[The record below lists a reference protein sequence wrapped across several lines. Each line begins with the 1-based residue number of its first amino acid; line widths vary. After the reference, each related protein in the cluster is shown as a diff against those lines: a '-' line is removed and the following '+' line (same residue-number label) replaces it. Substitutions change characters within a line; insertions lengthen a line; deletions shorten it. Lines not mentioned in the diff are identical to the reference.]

1 MTIKFIH
8 TADVHLD
15 SPLYTLAVRDPE
27 IADIVGMAT
36 RQAFINII
44 DLCLEENVDALL
56 IAGDLYDGELRSM
69 KTAAFLVDELRRLTS
84 EEIQVFIIKGNHDA
98 ESKITR
104 HVHWPEGVHV
114 FTGRGESVELD
125 EFNAVVHG
133 LSFAKPH
140 VPESLLPKYKPAT
153 PARINIGLL
162 HTSLGG
168 DAAHDVYAPCSIQNL
183 VDQGYD
189 YWALGHIHKRSVN
202 QSAGCTI
209 VMPGNPQGR
218 SIREGGPRSVTL
230 VEISD
235 DRSVA
240 VEERSVAV
248 AQFEPIEVDIAGAED
263 WGDMI
268 ARLEHVLADSS
279 GAKIADNVIVRLE
292 LLGATPLASRLRR
305 DFDVLLEEA
314 RSAARRAGSIFV
326 EAVSLNV
333 AAPMLETKSSAADP
347 VSELRSL
354 MLNDGFN
361 RNVVEQEVGDLL
373 RQLQKYLPPELRDR
387 FGKDDAEMISLV
399 DEYCRQGAEDVLAR
413 LESVEGRN
421 E

>member
-1 MTIKFIH
+1 MAIKFIH

-15 SPLYTLAVRDPE
+15 SPLHTLAVRDLE
-27 IADIVGMAT
+27 IADIVGLAT
-36 RQAFINII
+36 RHAFLNII
-44 DLCLEENVDALL
+44 ELCLEENVDALL

-84 EEIQVFIIKGNHDA
+84 KGIQVFIIKGNHDA

-125 EFNAVVHG
+125 EFNAVIHG

-140 VPESLLPKYKPAT
+140 MPDSLLPKYKPAA
-153 PARINIGLL
+153 PDRINIGLL

-168 DAAHDVYAPCSIQNL
+168 DASHDVYAPCSIQNL
-183 VDQGYD
+183 IDQGYD

-202 QSAGCTI
+202 ESAACTI

-218 SIREGGPRSVTL
+218 SVREVGPRSVTL

-235 DRSVA
+235 DRFVT

-248 AQFEPIEVDIAGAED
+248 AQFERLDVDVAGVGD
-263 WGDMI
+263 WGDMVACI
-268 ARLEHVLADSS
+268 EHALADCS
-279 GAKIADNVIVRLE
+279 GAKFADNVIVRLE
-292 LLGATPLASRLRR
+292 LLGATPLVGRLRR

-314 RSAARRAGSIFV
+314 RSAAKRAGSTFV
-326 EAVSLNV
+326 EAISLSV
-333 AAPMLETKSSAADP
+333 TVPTVETKSSAADP
-347 VSELRSL
+347 ALELRRL
-354 MLNDGFN
+354 MFDDGFN
-361 RNVVEQEVGDLL
+361 RGGVDQEVGDLL
-373 RQLQKYLPPELRDR
+373 RQLQKQLPPELRDR
-387 FGKDDAEMISLV
+387 FGKDDAETVALV
-399 DEYCRQGAEDVLAR
+399 DDYCRQGAEDVLAR
-413 LESVEGRN
+413 LEGVERQT

>member
-15 SPLYTLAVRDPE
+15 SPLHTLAVRDPE

-36 RQAFINII
+36 RQAFVNII
-44 DLCLEENVDALL
+44 DLCFEENVDALL

-69 KTAAFLVDELRRLTS
+69 KTAAFLVDQLRRLTS
-84 EEIQVFIIKGNHDA
+84 EDIHVFIIKGNHDA

-114 FTGRGESVELD
+114 FSGRGESIELD
-125 EFNAVVHG
+125 EFDAVIHG

-140 VPESLLPKYKPAT
+140 MPESLLPKYKPAA
-153 PARINIGLL
+153 PDRINIGLL

-183 VDQGYD
+183 IDQGYD

-202 QSAGCTI
+202 ESTACTI

-218 SIREGGPRSVTL
+218 SVREVGPRSVTL

-235 DRSVA
+235 DRSVT

-248 AQFEPIEVDIAGAED
+248 AQFERLDVDIAGIDD
-263 WGDMI
+263 WGDMVV
-268 ARLEHVLADSS
+268 RFENVLAECS
-279 GAKIADNVIVRLE
+279 GAKVANNVIVRLE

-314 RSAARRAGSIFV
+314 RSAGKRAGATFI
-326 EAVSLNV
+326 EAVSLSV
-333 AAPMLETKSSAADP
+333 TTPSLETKSSVADP

-354 MLNDGFN
+354 MLDGGFN
-361 RNVVEQEVGDLL
+361 RNVVDQEVGDLL
-373 RQLQKYLPPELRDR
+373 RQLQKHLPPELRDR
-387 FGKDDAEMISLV
+387 FGKVDAEIVTLV
-399 DEYCRQGAEDVLAR
+399 DEYCRQGAEEVLAR
-413 LESVEGRN
+413 LESVEGRT